1 MTVEV
6 TVFTDVSRKQDK
18 DGAPSQTISKTD
30 ERFFERTGCAGVE
43 KS

>member
-30 ERFFERTGCAGVE
+30 EHFFERTGCAGVE